1 MTPRKAKGLPH
12 IRRHSRRLF
21 GQNRVATTVAPLT
34 QPDRKVGTRSRLTS
48 ALHALKYRD
57 FKLFLGGQ
65 LISIVGNYIQTIA
78 QAWLVYRLTG
88 SAALLGLV
96 AFSGQISI
104 FVLAPI
110 SGIVADSKSRKHIL
124 FATQV
129 VPMVLSFLLAAL
141 TLSGRVQVWHVFT
154 VAALMG
160 VVNAFDFPVRQ
171 AFVAELVPREDL
183 ISAVTLNSSMI
194 NSARTIGPG
203 IGGLLVAGVG
213 EGWCFLGNA
222 LSYVAVICGLL
233 LMKSTAAQTKP
244 PPHFRAGVAE
254 AFSFVRHTGPVG
266 ALLVLLGLISFT
278 GLRYE
283 ILMPV
288 YVKEMLHGGPTQF
301 GLLMGASGIG
311 AILGSLILAMF
322 SNVRTLGDWAALAAA
337 GFGGTLVLLS
347 FSHSFALS
355 ILVMLLIGFTMVT
368 GLDASNTLVQRIVPD
383 ELRGRVMAIWTMM
396 LSGLAPFGSLVVGV
410 LAQQFGARRT
420 FAAGGMACIMGAMG
434 FGFSLPILQRE
445 ARNLILKR
453 ESAGTGA
460 VTVDK
465 K

>member
-1 MTPRKAKGLPH
+1 LR
-12 IRRHSRRLF
+12 
-21 GQNRVATTVAPLT
+21 T
-34 QPDRKVGTRSRLTS
+34 QPDRKIGTRRRLSS
-48 ALHALKYRD
+48 ALHALKYRN

-110 SGIVADSKSRKHIL
+110 SGVVADSKSRKHIL

-129 VPMVLSFLLAAL
+129 APMVLSFLLAAL
-141 TLSGRVQVWHVFT
+141 TLSGRVAVWHVFT

-160 VVNAFDFPVRQ
+160 VVNAFDFPIRQ
-171 AFVAELVPREDL
+171 AFVAELVSKEDL

-222 LSYVAVICGLL
+222 LSYVAVIVGLL
-233 LMKSTAAQTKP
+233 LMKSTAAEKKP
-244 PPHFRAGVAE
+244 PQHFRAGVAE
-254 AFSFVRHTGPVG
+254 AFNFVRHTGPVG

-301 GLLMGASGIG
+301 GLLMGASGVG
-311 AILGSLILAMF
+311 AIFGSFVLAMF
-322 SNVRTLGDWAALAAA
+322 SNIRTLGDWAALAAA
-337 GFGGTLVLLS
+337 GFGGSLVLLS

-355 ILVMLLIGFTMVT
+355 LLVMLLIGFTMVT

-410 LAQQFGARRT
+410 LAQQFTARRT

-445 ARNLILKR
+445 ARKLILKR
-453 ESAGTGA
+453 ESADARALA
-460 VTVDK
+460 VSK
-465 K
+465 N

>member
-1 MTPRKAKGLPH
+1 M
-12 IRRHSRRLF
+12 
-21 GQNRVATTVAPLT
+21 
-34 QPDRKVGTRSRLTS
+34 
-48 ALHALKYRD
+48 HALKYRN

-65 LISIVGNYIQTIA
+65 LISIVGNYVQTIA

-104 FVLAPI
+104 FVLAPV
-110 SGIVADSKSRKHIL
+110 SGVVADSKSRKHIL

-129 VPMVLSFLLAAL
+129 APMALSFVLAAL
-141 TLSGRVQVWHVFT
+141 TLTGRVAVWHVFT

-160 VVNAFDFPVRQ
+160 VVNAFDFPIRQ
-171 AFVAELVPREDL
+171 AFVAELVPKEDL

-222 LSYVAVICGLL
+222 LSYVAVIIGLL
-233 LMKSTAAQTKP
+233 MMKSTTARKKP
-244 PPHFRAGVAE
+244 PQHFRAGVAE
-254 AFSFVRHTGPVG
+254 AFNFVRHTGPVG

-301 GLLMGASGIG
+301 GLLMGASGVG
-311 AILGSLILAMF
+311 AIFGSFVLAMF
-322 SNVRTLGDWAALAAA
+322 SNDRTLGDWAALAAA
-337 GFGGTLVLLS
+337 GFGGSLVLLS

-355 ILVMLLIGFTMVT
+355 LLVMLLIGFTMVT

-410 LAQQFGARRT
+410 LAQQFTARRT

-445 ARNLILKR
+445 ARKLILKR
-453 ESAGTGA
+453 ESADARALA
-460 VTVDK
+460 VSK
-465 K
+465 H

>member
-1 MTPRKAKGLPH
+1 MR
-12 IRRHSRRLF
+12 
-21 GQNRVATTVAPLT
+21 T
-34 QPDRKVGTRSRLTS
+34 QPNSKIGTRSRLSS
-48 ALHALKYRD
+48 ALQALKYRN

-110 SGIVADSKSRKHIL
+110 SGVVADAKSRKHLL
-124 FATQV
+124 FATQIA
-129 VPMVLSFLLAAL
+129 PMLLSFLLAAL

-160 VVNAFDFPVRQ
+160 IVNAFDFPVRQ

-222 LSYVAVICGLL
+222 LSYVAVIIGLL
-233 LMKSTAAQTKP
+233 MIKSTAAKKKTPQ
-244 PPHFRAGVAE
+244 HFRAGVAE
-254 AFSFVRHTGPVG
+254 AFNFVRHTGPVG

-311 AILGSLILAMF
+311 AIFGSLVLAMF
-322 SNVRTLGDWAALAAA
+322 SNVRTLGDWAAMAAA
-337 GFGGTLVLLS
+337 GFGGSLVLLS
-347 FSHSFALS
+347 FSHSFGPS
-355 ILVMLLIGFTMVT
+355 FLVMLLIGFTMVT

-410 LAQQFGARRT
+410 LAQQFTARRT

-445 ARNLILKR
+445 ARKLILKR
-453 ESAGTGA
+453 ESADALTTA
-460 VTVDK
+460 VTK
-465 K
+465 S

>member
-1 MTPRKAKGLPH
+1 
-12 IRRHSRRLF
+12 
-21 GQNRVATTVAPLT
+21 
-34 QPDRKVGTRSRLTS
+34 
-48 ALHALKYRD
+48 LHALKYRN

-65 LISIVGNYIQTIA
+65 LISIVGNYVQTIA

-104 FVLAPI
+104 FVLAPV
-110 SGIVADSKSRKHIL
+110 SGVVADSKSRKHIL

-129 VPMVLSFLLAAL
+129 APMALSFVLAAL
-141 TLSGRVQVWHVFT
+141 TLTGRVAVWHVFT

-160 VVNAFDFPVRQ
+160 VVNAFDFPIRQ
-171 AFVAELVPREDL
+171 AFVAELVPKEDL

-222 LSYVAVICGLL
+222 LSYVAVIIGLL
-233 LMKSTAAQTKP
+233 MMKSTTARKKP
-244 PPHFRAGVAE
+244 PQHFRAGVAE
-254 AFSFVRHTGPVG
+254 AFNFVRHTGPVG

-301 GLLMGASGIG
+301 GLLMGASGVG
-311 AILGSLILAMF
+311 AIFGSFLLAMF
-322 SNVRTLGDWAALAAA
+322 SNDRTLGDWAALAAA
-337 GFGGTLVLLS
+337 GFGGSLVLLS

-355 ILVMLLIGFTMVT
+355 LLVMLLIGFTMVT

-410 LAQQFGARRT
+410 LAQQFTARRT

-445 ARNLILKR
+445 ARKLILKR
-453 ESAGTGA
+453 ESADARALA
-460 VTVDK
+460 VSK
-465 K
+465 H

>member
-1 MTPRKAKGLPH
+1 M
-12 IRRHSRRLF
+12 
-21 GQNRVATTVAPLT
+21 
-34 QPDRKVGTRSRLTS
+34 
-48 ALHALKYRD
+48 
-57 FKLFLGGQ
+57 
-65 LISIVGNYIQTIA
+65 QTIA

-104 FVLAPI
+104 FVLAPV
-110 SGIVADSKSRKHIL
+110 SGVVADSKSRKHIL

-129 VPMVLSFLLAAL
+129 APMALSFVLAAL
-141 TLSGRVQVWHVFT
+141 TLTGRVAVWHVFT

-160 VVNAFDFPVRQ
+160 VVNAFDFPIRQ
-171 AFVAELVPREDL
+171 AFVAELVPKEDL

-222 LSYVAVICGLL
+222 LSYVAVIIGLL
-233 LMKSTAAQTKP
+233 MMKSTTARKKP
-244 PPHFRAGVAE
+244 PQHFRAGVAE
-254 AFSFVRHTGPVG
+254 AFNFVRHTGPVG

-301 GLLMGASGIG
+301 GLLMGASGVG
-311 AILGSLILAMF
+311 AIFGSFLLAMF
-322 SNVRTLGDWAALAAA
+322 SNDRTLGDWAALAAA
-337 GFGGTLVLLS
+337 GFGGSLVLLS

-355 ILVMLLIGFTMVT
+355 LLVMLLIGFTMVT

-410 LAQQFGARRT
+410 LAQQFTARRT

-445 ARNLILKR
+445 ARKLILKR
-453 ESAGTGA
+453 ESADARALA
-460 VTVDK
+460 VSK
-465 K
+465 H

>member
-1 MTPRKAKGLPH
+1 M
-12 IRRHSRRLF
+12 
-21 GQNRVATTVAPLT
+21 
-34 QPDRKVGTRSRLTS
+34 
-48 ALHALKYRD
+48 HALKYRN

-65 LISIVGNYIQTIA
+65 LVSLIGNYIQTIA

-104 FVLAPI
+104 FVLAPV
-110 SGIVADSKSRKHIL
+110 SGVVADSKSRKHIL

-129 VPMVLSFLLAAL
+129 APMALSFLLAAL
-141 TLSGRVQVWHVFT
+141 TLTGRVAVWHVFT

-222 LSYVAVICGLL
+222 LSFVAVIIGLL
-233 LMKSTAAQTKP
+233 MMKSTAAPKKSPQ
-244 PPHFRAGVAE
+244 HFRAGVAE
-254 AFSFVRHTGPVG
+254 AFNFVRHTGPVG

-288 YVKEMLHGGPTQF
+288 YAKEMLHGGPTQF

-337 GFGGTLVLLS
+337 GFGGSLVLLS
-347 FSHSFALS
+347 FSHTFSLS
-355 ILVMLLIGFTMVT
+355 LLVMLLIGFTMVT

-396 LSGLAPFGSLVVGV
+396 LSGLAPFGSLLVGV
-410 LAQQFGARRT
+410 LAQQFTARRT

-445 ARNLILKR
+445 ARKLILKR
-453 ESAGTGA
+453 ETADAGVVA
-460 VTVDK
+460 VNK
-465 K
+465 S

>member
-1 MTPRKAKGLPH
+1 MA
-12 IRRHSRRLF
+12 
-21 GQNRVATTVAPLT
+21 VALEG
-34 QPDRKVGTRSRLTS
+34 KLSS
-48 ALHALKYRD
+48 ALQALKYRN
-57 FKLFLGGQ
+57 FKLFLSGQ
-65 LISIVGNYIQTIA
+65 LISLIGNYIQTVA

-110 SGIVADSKSRKHIL
+110 SGVVADSKSRKHIL
-124 FATQV
+124 FATQIA
-129 VPMVLSFLLAAL
+129 PMLLSFMLAVL
-141 TLSGRVQVWHVFT
+141 TLSGRVQVWHVFM
-154 VAALMG
+154 VAALLG

-171 AFVAELVPREDL
+171 AFVAELVTREDL
-183 ISAVTLNSSMI
+183 MSAVTLNSSMI

-203 IGGLLVAGVG
+203 IGGLLVASIG

-222 LSYVAVICGLL
+222 LSHIAVIVGLIL
-233 LMKSTAAQTKP
+233 INSESAPSKP
-244 PPHFRAGVAE
+244 ARHFRAGISE
-254 AFSFVRHTGPVG
+254 AFHFVRDTGPVG
-266 ALLVLLGLISFT
+266 ALMVLLGLISFM

-288 YVKEMLHGGPTQF
+288 YTKEMLHGGPTEF

-311 AILGSLILAMF
+311 AVVGSLVLAMF
-322 SNVRTLGDWAALAAA
+322 GNMRTLGDWTALAAA
-337 GFGGTLVLLS
+337 GFGGSLVLLS

-355 ILVMLLIGFTMVT
+355 LPVMLLIGFTMVT
-368 GLDASNTLVQRIVPD
+368 QLDASNTIVQRIVPD

-396 LSGLAPFGSLVVGV
+396 LSGLAPFGSLLVGM
-410 LAQQFGARRT
+410 LAQHFTARRT

-445 ARNLILKR
+445 AKKLILKR
-453 ESAGTGA
+453 ERADRRVVMNQT
-460 VTVDK
+460 
-465 K
+465 

>member
-1 MTPRKAKGLPH
+1 M
-12 IRRHSRRLF
+12 
-21 GQNRVATTVAPLT
+21 
-34 QPDRKVGTRSRLTS
+34 
-48 ALHALKYRD
+48 HALKYRN

-65 LISIVGNYIQTIA
+65 LISIVGNYVQTIA

-104 FVLAPI
+104 FVLAPV
-110 SGIVADSKSRKHIL
+110 SGVVADSKSRKHIL

-129 VPMVLSFLLAAL
+129 APMALSFVLAAL
-141 TLSGRVQVWHVFT
+141 TLTGRVAVWHVFT

-160 VVNAFDFPVRQ
+160 VVNAFDFPIRQ
-171 AFVAELVPREDL
+171 AFVAELVPKEDL

-222 LSYVAVICGLL
+222 LSYVAVIIGLL
-233 LMKSTAAQTKP
+233 MMKSTTARKKP
-244 PPHFRAGVAE
+244 PQHFRAGVAE
-254 AFSFVRHTGPVG
+254 AFKFVRHTGPVG

-301 GLLMGASGIG
+301 GLLMGASGVG
-311 AILGSLILAMF
+311 AIFGSFVLAMF
-322 SNVRTLGDWAALAAA
+322 SNDRTLGDWAALAAA
-337 GFGGTLVLLS
+337 GFGGSLVLLS

-355 ILVMLLIGFTMVT
+355 LLVMLLIGFTMVT

-410 LAQQFGARRT
+410 LAQQFTARRT

-445 ARNLILKR
+445 ARKLILKR
-453 ESAGTGA
+453 ESADARALA
-460 VTVDK
+460 VSK
-465 K
+465 H

>member
-1 MTPRKAKGLPH
+1 L
-12 IRRHSRRLF
+12 
-21 GQNRVATTVAPLT
+21 Q
-34 QPDRKVGTRSRLTS
+34 
-48 ALHALKYRD
+48 ALKYRN
-57 FKLFLGGQ
+57 FKLFLAGQ

-110 SGIVADSKSRKHIL
+110 SGVVADSKSRKHIL
-124 FATQV
+124 FVTQV
-129 VPMVLSFLLAAL
+129 APMLLSFLLAAL
-141 TLSGRVQVWHVFT
+141 TLTGRVQVWHVFT

-160 VVNAFDFPVRQ
+160 IVNAFDFPVRQ

-222 LSYVAVICGLL
+222 LSFVAVIIGLL
-233 LMKSTAAQTKP
+233 MIKSTAARKKTPQ
-244 PPHFRAGVAE
+244 HFRAGVAE
-254 AFSFVRHTGPVG
+254 AFNFVRHTGPVG

-311 AILGSLILAMF
+311 AIFGSLILAMF

-337 GFGGTLVLLS
+337 GFGGSLVLLS

-355 ILVMLLIGFTMVT
+355 VLVMLLIGFTMVT

-410 LAQQFGARRT
+410 LAQQFTARRT

-445 ARNLILKR
+445 ARKLILKR
-453 ESAGTGA
+453 ESADAGA
-460 VTVDK
+460 VAVDK
-465 K
+465 N

>member
-1 MTPRKAKGLPH
+1 MR
-12 IRRHSRRLF
+12 I
-21 GQNRVATTVAPLT
+21 
-34 QPDRKVGTRSRLTS
+34 QPDRKLGTRRRLSS

-65 LISIVGNYIQTIA
+65 LVSLIGNYIQTIA

-104 FVLAPI
+104 FVLAPV
-110 SGIVADSKSRKHIL
+110 SGVVADSKSRKHIL

-129 VPMVLSFLLAAL
+129 APMVLSFLLAAL
-141 TLSGRVQVWHVFT
+141 TLTGRVQVWHVFT

-222 LSYVAVICGLL
+222 LSYVAVIVGLL
-233 LMKSTAAQTKP
+233 MMKSTAARKKP
-244 PPHFRAGVAE
+244 PQHFRAGVAE
-254 AFSFVRHTGPVG
+254 AFNFVRHTGPVG

-288 YVKEMLHGGPTQF
+288 YVKEMLHGGPTEF

-337 GFGGTLVLLS
+337 GFGGSLVLLS
-347 FSHSFALS
+347 FSHTFALS
-355 ILVMLLIGFTMVT
+355 LLVMLLIGFTMVT

-396 LSGLAPFGSLVVGV
+396 LSGLAPFGSLLVGV
-410 LAQQFGARRT
+410 LAQQFTARRT

-434 FGFSLPILQRE
+434 FGFSLPILQKE
-445 ARNLILKR
+445 ARKLIFKR
-453 ESAGTGA
+453 ESVDAGA
-460 VTVDK
+460 VAADK
-465 K
+465 N

>member
-1 MTPRKAKGLPH
+1 M
-12 IRRHSRRLF
+12 
-21 GQNRVATTVAPLT
+21 
-34 QPDRKVGTRSRLTS
+34 
-48 ALHALKYRD
+48 HALKYRD

-65 LISIVGNYIQTIA
+65 LVSLIGNYIQTIA

-104 FVLAPI
+104 FVLAPV
-110 SGIVADSKSRKHIL
+110 SGVVADSKSRKHIL
-124 FATQV
+124 FATQAA
-129 VPMVLSFLLAAL
+129 PMVLSFLLAAL
-141 TLSGRVQVWHVFT
+141 TLTGRVQVWHVFT

-222 LSYVAVICGLL
+222 LSYVAVIVGLL
-233 LMKSTAAQTKP
+233 LMKSTAAQKKP
-244 PPHFRAGVAE
+244 PQHFRAGVAE
-254 AFSFVRHTGPVG
+254 AFNFVRHTGPVG

-288 YVKEMLHGGPTQF
+288 YVKEMLHGGPTEF

-337 GFGGTLVLLS
+337 GFGGSLVLLS
-347 FSHSFALS
+347 FSHTFALS
-355 ILVMLLIGFTMVT
+355 LLVMLLIGFTMVT

-383 ELRGRVMAIWTMM
+383 EMRGRVMAIWTMM
-396 LSGLAPFGSLVVGV
+396 LSGLAPFGSLLVGV
-410 LAQQFGARRT
+410 LAQQFTARRT

-434 FGFSLPILQRE
+434 FGFSLPILQHE
-445 ARNLILKR
+445 AQKLILKR
-453 ESAGTGA
+453 E
-460 VTVDK
+460 TVDADAVAVDK
-465 K
+465 N